1 MPRRVDLPL
10 FELRGEGQV
19 LPRRQANVLAL
30 VHRGCL
36 LDRVCGDAVVARDLV
51 EFDRRQLARMRDAET
66 LFVIDGGFD
75 SDGHRCAEASRL
87 GGRFARL
94 QHLMQ
99 QQLGGLVRLLVD
111 GIGEQ
116 AGKQRRRL
124 AQLCRCAL
132 DVGAG
137 IEGVGEVLD
146 IVGVVGQVRIG
157 CGFARRHFGIRL
169 HPGQGGRQLARV
181 WAHGDRADGE
191 CRELRGVH
199 GVNALY
205 RGHHLHEYAVWHH
218 AQFVLELADRVLHG
232 GTQRVL
238 ADFAITARLC
248 PWPLAQQQI
257 RRCRGAIEAWHLVD
271 VAFP

>member
-1 MPRRVDLPL
+1 MSYRESINTHYGKPDLTARIL
-10 FELRGEGQV
+10 DHLQRQGIELEH
-19 LPRRQANVLAL
+19 LKWE
-30 VHRGCL
+30 
-36 LDRVCGDAVVARDLV
+36 DLID
-51 EFDRRQLARMRDAET
+51 FDQFHGGGMKST
-66 LFVIDGGFD
+66 LWL
-75 SDGHRCAEASRL
+75 AEATGL
-87 GGRFARL
+87 GPGMR
-94 QHLMQ
+94 
-99 QQLGGLVRLLVD
+99 V
-111 GIGEQ
+111 
-116 AGKQRRRL
+116 
-124 AQLCRCAL
+124 L

-137 IEGVGEVLD
+137 IEGVGEILD
-146 IVGVVGQVRIG
+146 IVGVVGQARIG